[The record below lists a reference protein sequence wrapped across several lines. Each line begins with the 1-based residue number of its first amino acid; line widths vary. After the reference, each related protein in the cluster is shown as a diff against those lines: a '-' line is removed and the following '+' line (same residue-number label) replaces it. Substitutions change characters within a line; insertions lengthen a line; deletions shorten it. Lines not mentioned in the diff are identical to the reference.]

1 MYLDPNLII
10 FYVDNPQ
17 VSAPF
22 YERLLKSQP
31 IESFPTFVMFLLK
44 SGMRLGLWSKNAV
57 EPPAAALGGGSELSL
72 QVQND
77 NIVDELHTLWQQ
89 EGIQMAQPPTMMDFG
104 YTFVALDPDN
114 HRLRIFS
121 LKLADDV
128 S

>member
-17 VSAPF
+17 VSEQF
-22 YERLLKSQP
+22 YERLFNSQP
-31 IESFPTFVMFLLK
+31 IQSSPTFVMFLLK
-44 SGMRLGLWSKNAV
+44 SGMRLGLWSKHTV
-57 EPPAAALGGGSELSL
+57 EPPAAANGGGSELSL

-77 NIVDELHTLWQQ
+77 PLVDELHTLWQK
-89 EGIQMAQPPTMMDFG
+89 ENIQIAQAPTMMDFG

-121 LKLADDV
+121 LKLDNSV